1 MSTRN
6 KFVCIHGHFY
16 QPPRENAWL
25 EVIEIQDSAAPFHD
39 WNERINFECYARNAA
54 ARILDD
60 NNFIRNILNNYQL
73 MSFNF
78 GPTLL
83 SWMENADPET
93 YQAILDADK
102 RSMEVFNGHGSA
114 IAQVHSH
121 LILPLCNRRD
131 KETQVYWG
139 IHDFEYRFGR
149 KPEGIW
155 LSETAVDTETLEVL
169 AEQGIKFTILAPRQA
184 KSVRPIGSSNWQS
197 INESTLDTRRP
208 YRCKLPSGKEIAL
221 FFYNGDVSQAVA
233 FEGLLMDGRYF
244 ADRLTEGFSDNDT
257 PELLHIAT
265 DGESYG
271 HHHRYGEMA
280 LASALSHIKDAPDV
294 ELINYGAYLDR
305 FPVTHEA
312 EIHDNSSWSCVHG
325 VERWKS
331 NCGCNS
337 GGNPGWNQEWR
348 APLRETLDW
357 LRDHLVELYD
367 EVGGEF
373 LKDHWQAR
381 NEYISVMLT
390 RKAEDLEAFFKK
402 HVKRNLEEEE
412 KIKLLRALEMQRHS
426 LLMYTSCGWFFDE
439 VSGIETMQILQYAN
453 RAIHYANQVNGVD
466 LHPEFKERMAKIPS
480 NIYENGLA
488 PYEEH
493 VAPAQV
499 DLERVGMHYAVS
511 SLFEEYPQNL
521 EFFNYI
527 ANAEIFERLIA
538 GNQRLVVG
546 RTTVQSII
554 TLSKKH
560 FSFAALYLGQQTI
573 IGHISIDMDR
583 AQFDEMHADLFDL
596 FNKGNLGELIGK
608 LQDYFGSK
616 KYTIWH
622 LFRDEKRKVLKQ
634 ITDQTLNH
642 AENSYRD
649 IYNDNYQL
657 MSGMLQSDLPIP
669 SAYRSAVQ
677 FIINKDMH
685 KFFGNGALK
694 NVEELKRMS
703 NELRKW
709 NVQIND
715 ATSLK
720 LSLSE
725 RLFKELQKLEKG
737 DLTLSDLNRL
747 IEILEI
753 INDMGLAPDI
763 WQVQNHY
770 YSAIQGYKANSWV
783 FASKKWEKAF
793 YRLGELLHVRTD

>member
-1 MSTRN
+1 
-6 KFVCIHGHFY
+6 
-16 QPPRENAWL
+16 
-25 EVIEIQDSAAPFHD
+25 
-39 WNERINFECYARNAA
+39 
-54 ARILDD
+54 
-60 NNFIRNILNNYQL
+60 
-73 MSFNF
+73 
-78 GPTLL
+78 
-83 SWMENADPET
+83 
-93 YQAILDADK
+93 
-102 RSMEVFNGHGSA
+102 
-114 IAQVHSH
+114 
-121 LILPLCNRRD
+121 
-131 KETQVYWG
+131 
-139 IHDFEYRFGR
+139 
-149 KPEGIW
+149 
-155 LSETAVDTETLEVL
+155 
-169 AEQGIKFTILAPRQA
+169 
-184 KSVRPIGSSNWQS
+184 
-197 INESTLDTRRP
+197 
-208 YRCKLPSGKEIAL
+208 
-221 FFYNGDVSQAVA
+221 
-233 FEGLLMDGRYF
+233 
-244 ADRLTEGFSDNDT
+244 
-257 PELLHIAT
+257 
-265 DGESYG
+265 
-271 HHHRYGEMA
+271 
-280 LASALSHIKDAPDV
+280 
-294 ELINYGAYLDR
+294 INYGAYLER

-312 EIHDNSSWSCVHG
+312 QIHDNSSWSCVHG
-325 VERWKS
+325 VERWRS

-348 APLRETLDW
+348 APLRESLDW
-357 LRDHLVELYD
+357 LRDKLIVLFE
-367 EVGGEF
+367 EVGGNL

-381 NEYISVMLT
+381 NEYIQIMLNREEKT
-390 RKAEDLEAFFKK
+390 LEAFLAKHAKK
-402 HVKRNLEEEE
+402 ELDESERTQV
-412 KIKLLRALEMQRHS
+412 LRTMEMQRHA

-453 RAIHYANQVNGVD
+453 RAVHYARQIGGID
-466 LHPEFKERMAKIPS
+466 LHPEFKERLSTIPS

-511 SLFEEYPQNL
+511 SLFEEYPQSL

-527 ANAEIFERLIA
+527 ASSEVFERLIA

-554 TLSKKH
+554 TYSKKH

-573 IGHISIDMDR
+573 IGHIAIEMDR
-583 AQFDEMHADLFDL
+583 PEFDAMHANLFDL

-634 ITDQTLNH
+634 ITDGALNQ
-642 AENSYRD
+642 AENSYRE

-725 RLFKELQKLEKG
+725 RLFRELQKLEKG
-737 DLTLSDLNRL
+737 ELTIADLNRL
-747 IEILEI
+747 IETLEI

-763 WQVQNHY
+763 WKVQNKY
-770 YSAIQGYKANSWV
+770 YSAIQGYKSGKWV
-783 FASKKWEKAF
+783 FANKKWEKSF
-793 YRLGELLHVRTD
+793 YRLGDLLHVRTD